1 MENRIAFKINTGH
14 YLEILTPKTLLG
26 STETN
31 VRCSV
36 LNNDYHQYCF
46 VQNCS
51 KQTVCS
57 II

>member
-1 MENRIAFKINTGH
+1 MENRIAFKINTGY

-36 LNNDYHQYCF
+36 TYANRKY
-46 VQNCS
+46 
-51 KQTVCS
+51 
-57 II
+57 I